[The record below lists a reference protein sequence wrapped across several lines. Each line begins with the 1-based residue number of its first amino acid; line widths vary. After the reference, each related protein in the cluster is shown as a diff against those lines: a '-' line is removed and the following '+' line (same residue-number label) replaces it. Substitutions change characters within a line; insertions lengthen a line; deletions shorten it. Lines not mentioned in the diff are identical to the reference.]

1 MICFVPALLLLMWYF
16 LRAVTRFPERTVR
29 DVYPFFHR
37 IESEILIDAFH
48 PENEEQ
54 FRVTHVAAEFKK
66 WQYRRIHL
74 AIHLCRHVSAN
85 SRLLHEWAKY
95 ERNENWLA
103 LPDKLRDGMRM
114 LQVSAMQS
122 RTAAFFVRF
131 RLRLW
136 LLRINLLPFLRIPS
150 FRTLASHSHTLISF
164 YGKAETLA
172 EALSLTYG
180 DDQIYKNMLA
190 VLGMVELE
198 LDRPDEH

>member
-1 MICFVPALLLLMWYF
+1 MICFVPALLLLLWYF
-16 LRAVTRFPERTVR
+16 VRAVTRFPERTVR

-48 PENEEQ
+48 PEAEEQ
-54 FRVTHVAAEFKK
+54 FRITHVSAEFKK

-85 SRLLHEWAKY
+85 GRLLHEWAKY

-103 LPDKLRDGMRM
+103 LPDKLRDGMRL

-122 RTAAFFVRF
+122 RTAAFFVRS

-150 FRTLASHSHTLISF
+150 FRTLASHSDSLINF

-172 EALSLTYG
+172 EALSL
-180 DDQIYKNMLA
+180 IYDNKEIHENMLA

-198 LDRPDEH
+198 VDEAEGQ